1 MAQDGDG
8 MTLATAR
15 LAGYADRTAI
25 VCGAGQTTYGQ
36 LDAASARVAAALLEG
51 GADLEEARVA
61 VLARPGRD
69 YVDALMGIWRA
80 GGVAVPLCVS
90 HPRPE
95 LEYVLNDSG
104 AALVL
109 ADRAMAGPALEVAD
123 AAGARVLTLASALSA
138 APSRDPDVCED
149 RRALILYT
157 SGTTSRPKGVVTTH
171 ANIAAQVTSLVQAW
185 EWTEEDR
192 ILHVLPLH
200 HIHGIV
206 NALLCALWSGA
217 SCDMMDGF
225 GAGAVW
231 SRILEGEATLFMAV
245 PTIYT
250 RLIAEWERGS
260 PAEQDAM
267 TSAAR
272 GMRLM
277 VSGSAALP
285 VSTLERWEEIT
296 GQRLLERYGM
306 TEIGMG
312 LSNPLHGERVAGSVG
327 SPLPSVQAR
336 LVGEDGDPVSD
347 GAPGEIEVA
356 GPGVFREYWGKPDA
370 TEAGFREG
378 WFRTG
383 DVAILEDGRYRIL
396 GRQSVDIIK
405 TGGYKVSALEVESAL
420 LQHDEIS
427 ECAVV
432 GVADEEWGERVA
444 AVIVTAAE
452 GELTLAALREWGK
465 TRLAVY
471 KVPALLRVQEGLP
484 RNVMGK
490 VQKPAV
496 RALFESD

>member
-1 MAQDGDG
+1 
-8 MTLATAR
+8 
-15 LAGYADRTAI
+15 
-25 VCGAGQTTYGQ
+25 
-36 LDAASARVAAALLEG
+36 
-51 GADLEEARVA
+51 
-61 VLARPGRD
+61 
-69 YVDALMGIWRA
+69 
-80 GGVAVPLCVS
+80 
-90 HPRPE
+90 
-95 LEYVLNDSG
+95 
-104 AALVL
+104 
-109 ADRAMAGPALEVAD
+109 
-123 AAGARVLTLASALSA
+123 
-138 APSRDPDVCED
+138 
-149 RRALILYT
+149 
-157 SGTTSRPKGVVTTH
+157 
-171 ANIAAQVTSLVQAW
+171 
-185 EWTEEDR
+185 
-192 ILHVLPLH
+192 
-200 HIHGIV
+200 
-206 NALLCALWSGA
+206 
-217 SCDMMDGF
+217 
-225 GAGAVW
+225 
-231 SRILEGEATLFMAV
+231 
-245 PTIYT
+245 
-250 RLIAEWERGS
+250 
-260 PAEQDAM
+260 
-267 TSAAR
+267 
-272 GMRLM
+272 M

-471 KVPALLRVQEGLP
+471 KVPSLLRVQEGLP